1 MILGIAYDEDLAN
14 RIRELI
20 RESQLG
26 NPRIT
31 IPDVRPAESTAV
43 VDDQRARS
51 GGCPFGAQTPVV
63 SR

>member
-14 RIRELI
+14 
-20 RESQLG
+20 
-26 NPRIT
+26 
-31 IPDVRPAESTAV
+31 V
-43 VDDQRARS
+43 VDDLRARS